1 LAAAEAID
9 AFTGW
14 FGLRRDV
21 GAAAG
26 VSLALPAGG
35 GENYEEQFRRA
46 IESLSEA
53 ISFARKSELPDHDP
67 VFARAV
73 DALAATKRQRSA
85 MRFSL
90 AVSQANVDSFAFLA
104 NLVESPADRDNV
116 DPCVYA
122 EALQQLSKL
131 KESRANRDKA
141 SLLLHEALESESEAL
156 LERSLSFCASVGYGS
171 LVEAVA
177 ASTMLQGIKRSAIET
192 EIDRALEQA
201 FVDDFK
207 SLEGLLARVEEQ
219 KTLGV
224 DAGKV
229 LLMKQKLRELQ
240 ERRKA
245 QDAAIGALSSFAEAN
260 PAPVLGHADLG
271 PTPSPEEISALSSQA
286 TQLAKLIDAATALGL
301 QPSYKQPPLSSSAP
315 GSVSASASA
324 SAALDVAVLSLA
336 ALHAALATKRLQ
348 MSRALARDLSGIE
361 RLRDALEGFHK
372 AMRGGPAPA
381 SAGDAPHAP
390 PSAAQQALVSDCNTH
405 LNALI
410 SAKIA
415 RRSALDALD
424 RAVADPSVDALEAAL
439 GLFDGLPLLAS
450 HSFDGDELRSLS
462 EESVPVIR
470 AARLELSSLRT
481 QRASAVLSSALSA
494 ATVDEISILEG
505 AVKQAEADGGLQGD
519 ALMQSAVDTLGRLRQ
534 LKQERLSAAR
544 AVEAAVNGGQ
554 IAPLEAAIAEAAAC
568 GLQGDFIDGAKSLL
582 FMLRQVAADSE
593 LSAACESVAPEDT
606 TALEAAIIKAEAVSL
621 DEYKTEH
628 AVQLLAKM
636 KADRADRLIAISS
649 LQAAVEANTSVALE
663 SALDQADALLN
674 KNGLPR
680 ELLDF
685 IDTARASLKG
695 LRVAKERQRLL
706 ADIKDAMRLKVG
718 F

>member
-1 LAAAEAID
+1 
-9 AFTGW
+9 
-14 FGLRRDV
+14 
-21 GAAAG
+21 
-26 VSLALPAGG
+26 
-35 GENYEEQFRRA
+35 
-46 IESLSEA
+46 
-53 ISFARKSELPDHDP
+53 
-67 VFARAV
+67 
-73 DALAATKRQRSA
+73 
-85 MRFSL
+85 
-90 AVSQANVDSFAFLA
+90 
-104 NLVESPADRDNV
+104 
-116 DPCVYA
+116 
-122 EALQQLSKL
+122 
-131 KESRANRDKA
+131 
-141 SLLLHEALESESEAL
+141 
-156 LERSLSFCASVGYGS
+156 
-171 LVEAVA
+171 
-177 ASTMLQGIKRSAIET
+177 MLQGIKRSAIEM

-271 PTPSPEEISALSSQA
+271 PAPSPEEISALSSQA

-301 QPSYKQPPLSSSAP
+301 QPSAKQQPLSSSAP
-315 GSVSASASA
+315 ASASASA

-361 RLRDALEGFHK
+361 GLRDALEGFHK

-381 SAGDAPHAP
+381 SAGDTPHAP
-390 PSAAQQALVSDCNTH
+390 PSAAQQALVSDCNAH

-415 RRSALDALD
+415 RRAALDALD
-424 RAVADPSVDALEAAL
+424 RAVAYPSADALEAAL
-439 GLFDGLPLLAS
+439 GLLDGLPLLAS

-554 IAPLEAAIAEAAAC
+554 IAPLEAAIAEAAEC

-606 TALEAAIIKAEAVSL
+606 AVLEAAIVKAEAVSL